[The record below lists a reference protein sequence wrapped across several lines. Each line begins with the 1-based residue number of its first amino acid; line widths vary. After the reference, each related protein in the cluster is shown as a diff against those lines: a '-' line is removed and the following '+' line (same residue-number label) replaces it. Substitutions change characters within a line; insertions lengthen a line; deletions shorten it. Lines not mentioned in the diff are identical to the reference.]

1 MKSDTP
7 LDYAVFQLSPK
18 HSRCELFVSSNG
30 NTEKLASGSVKP
42 FVTHLKVAEEQVA
55 LAVRSIKLEV
65 EKRKYAETSWFT
77 KGTLERFVRFV
88 STPEVLE
95 LVNIFDA
102 EMSQLEAARRI
113 YSQGMGGQHA
123 GTLGGDG
130 TGITAAAD
138 ATKKE
143 LLRAIDVRLV
153 AVRQD
158 LTTAC
163 ARASAAGFNPDTVSE
178 LQLFADQFGAHRLN
192 EACTKFSSLCQRRSD
207 VINPWKPSVDDRAV
221 RSSCESDMSI
231 DDPTEDTSGPHVKPH
246 SQPENK
252 QEELEDPSRHST
264 CQQPTSLNAN
274 LPTQQRKNI
283 AEKDR
288 DEDKARVE
296 KKDEPQTESTPL
308 GVSQPARRLSVQ
320 DRISL
325 FENKQKESSSSSS
338 GGKPVVVAKPVE
350 LRRLSADVSSAPA
363 VLRRWSGASD
373 MSIDL
378 SAEKKET
385 ESSLCTPS
393 SVSSVSHTK
402 AGTNIVSVVA
412 EDKDRKGSIDPT
424 DSCKVE
430 GRSASGRI
438 GDVELK
444 DQTEGQTGVGVFVGK
459 EEEAG
464 SKVKKEQVGSQN
476 PSRSSSARTEQ
487 VGLSDQ
493 GVSVEKLRISSGGE
507 ERSRGFKDQLGSE
520 TQSKGFSGR
529 AEVVGV
535 KNQVGGA
542 ISGGGFGNRVEDS
555 RLREQSTTQLRS
567 RGYQGHSR
575 SFSGQFE
582 GGVGRKLEEP
592 SSAQIKGVE
601 VDQRAPQHHW
611 RSFSGDLGEQL
622 GNVDLTSSDKQH
634 NKGEDSGAQKMKF
647 QKSVSASREQI
658 KKSQGRREETNS
670 VYESSKLDFTGDKVS
685 INQESLPTMPTTP
698 VEQVQRVRQ
707 TKGNQELNDEL
718 KIKANELEKLFAEHK
733 LRIPGE
739 QSSSARRSKPVDV
752 KKKEQAVSS
761 QYRKPAAEEIAPA
774 QFCSSNA
781 VMEPM
786 GSSSDMVK
794 FSTTPPLKMVGLQD
808 YGDTLRQN
816 FSEPG
821 FSLDSKGKFYEK
833 YMQKRDAKLREEWGS
848 KREEKEAKLKAMEDS
863 LEQSK
868 AELKAKLSGS
878 ADRQDSVSSA
888 QRREDKLRSFNF
900 RSGMKREQPI
910 DSVDWEKDE
919 DLSDFPGQKLYGE
932 DKFSSEALGD
942 GVSRSIQN
950 KKLFPNRNLSSP
962 TPWTPAAPAPR
973 SSSKFSNLSS
983 GRRRPELENPLAQSV
998 PNFSDFRKENTKP
1011 SSGVSKTAV
1020 SKVPARS
1027 QVKSYSRSKSISEE
1041 IMSKEEKPRRSQS
1054 LKKSSANP
1062 VEFNNLSPLN
1072 SDGVVLV
1079 PFDKEQT
1086 EHYDKFPKYVESKSF
1101 LRKGNGIGTGSGVS
1115 ISKLKGS
1122 MASETLTNEE
1132 FDEMTFEA
1140 EDSVDMAKEE
1150 EEEELGNMAVEDEV
1164 DMDNGKLRLSQES
1177 EKSGNSGSDNVDS
1190 VRSLSQVD
1198 PASVAELPAAV
1209 PSTFHALGSLPDSPG
1224 ESPMS
1229 WNLHMHHP
1237 FSYPHETSD
1246 VDASVDSP
1254 IGSPAS
1260 WNSHGLTQIDVDA
1273 ARMRKKWGSAQKPV
1287 LATNSAQNQS
1297 RKDMTKGFKR
1307 LLKFGRKSRGI
1318 DNTGDWISAT
1328 TSEGDDDT
1336 EDGRD
1341 PANRLSEDLRKSRM
1355 GFMQV
1360 TDDSFNES
1368 EFNEQVEALRSSI
1381 PAPPMNFKLREDHLS
1396 GSSLKASVHQSEWV
1410 IKFSL
1415 AVCQSLLRWQEGNA
1429 YVCLWN
1435 LLRIFLT
1442 VICSWF
1448 CVAAPRSFFSLSSF
1462 RSKGSESK
1470 LR

>member
-55 LAVRSIKLEV
+55 LAVQSIKLDV
-65 EKRKYAETSWFT
+65 EKRKYADTWFT

-95 LVNIFDA
+95 MVNTFDA

-123 GTLGGDG
+123 GALGGDG

-178 LQLFADQFGAHRLN
+178 LQLFADKFGAHRLN
-192 EACTKFSSLCQRRSD
+192 EACTKFISLCQRRSD

-231 DDPTEDTSGPHVKPH
+231 DDPTEDTSGPHVNPH
-246 SQPENK
+246 SRPQNK
-252 QEELEDPSRHST
+252 QEELKDPSRHST

-274 LPTQQRKNI
+274 FPTQQRKNVT
-283 AEKDR
+283 EKDR
-288 DEDKARVE
+288 DEDKARVG
-296 KKDEPQTESTPL
+296 KDDEPQTESTPL
-308 GVSQPARRLSVQ
+308 AVSQPARRLSVQ

-350 LRRLSADVSSAPA
+350 LRRLSSDVSSAPA

-393 SVSSVSHTK
+393 SVSSVSHTISHSK

-424 DSCKVE
+424 DSCK
-430 GRSASGRI
+430 
-438 GDVELK
+438 
-444 DQTEGQTGVGVFVGK
+444 
-459 EEEAG
+459 EEAG
-464 SKVKKEQVGSQN
+464 SKVKKEQVGSQTQ
-476 PSRSSSARTEQ
+476 SRSSSERTEQ

-493 GVSVEKLRISSGGE
+493 GVSVEKLKISSGGE
-507 ERSRGFKDQLGSE
+507 ERSRRFKDQLGSG

-567 RGYQGHSR
+567 RGYQGHFR

-582 GGVGRKLEEP
+582 GGVGCKLEEA

-634 NKGEDSGAQKMKF
+634 IKVEDSGAQKMKF
-647 QKSVSASREQI
+647 QKPVSASREQI

-670 VYESSKLDFTGDKVS
+670 VSKVASWILQK
-685 INQESLPTMPTTP
+685 Q
-698 VEQVQRVRQ
+698 
-707 TKGNQELNDEL
+707 
-718 KIKANELEKLFAEHK
+718 A
-733 LRIPGE
+733 
-739 QSSSARRSKPVDV
+739 VDV

-774 QFCSSNA
+774 QFCSSNT

-794 FSTTPPLKMVGLQD
+794 FNTTPPLKMVGLQD

-821 FSLDSKGKFYEK
+821 FSLDSKGKFYER

-878 ADRQDSVSSA
+878 AERQDSVSSL

-910 DSVDWEKDE
+910 DSIDWEKDE
-919 DLSDFPGQKLYGE
+919 DLSDFPGQKLNGE
-932 DKFSSEALGD
+932 DRFSIEASLGD
-942 GVSRSIQN
+942 GASRSIQN

-962 TPWTPAAPAPR
+962 TPGPQ
-973 SSSKFSNLSS
+973 LHQLH
-983 GRRRPELENPLAQSV
+983 GHRPNFPTLVQGGEDQRKKTQNPLL
-998 PNFSDFRKENTKP
+998 E
-1011 SSGVSKTAV
+1011 
-1020 SKVPARS
+1020 
-1027 QVKSYSRSKSISEE
+1027 
-1041 IMSKEEKPRRSQS
+1041 
-1054 LKKSSANP
+1054 SAKQ
-1062 VEFNNLSPLN
+1062 LLA
-1072 SDGVVLV
+1072 
-1079 PFDKEQT
+1079 
-1086 EHYDKFPKYVESKSF
+1086 KY
-1101 LRKGNGIGTGSGVS
+1101 
-1115 ISKLKGS
+1115 
-1122 MASETLTNEE
+1122 
-1132 FDEMTFEA
+1132 
-1140 EDSVDMAKEE
+1140 
-1150 EEEELGNMAVEDEV
+1150 
-1164 DMDNGKLRLSQES
+1164 
-1177 EKSGNSGSDNVDS
+1177 
-1190 VRSLSQVD
+1190 
-1198 PASVAELPAAV
+1198 
-1209 PSTFHALGSLPDSPG
+1209 
-1224 ESPMS
+1224 
-1229 WNLHMHHP
+1229 
-1237 FSYPHETSD
+1237 
-1246 VDASVDSP
+1246 
-1254 IGSPAS
+1254 
-1260 WNSHGLTQIDVDA
+1260 
-1273 ARMRKKWGSAQKPV
+1273 
-1287 LATNSAQNQS
+1287 
-1297 RKDMTKGFKR
+1297 
-1307 LLKFGRKSRGI
+1307 
-1318 DNTGDWISAT
+1318 
-1328 TSEGDDDT
+1328 
-1336 EDGRD
+1336 
-1341 PANRLSEDLRKSRM
+1341 
-1355 GFMQV
+1355 
-1360 TDDSFNES
+1360 
-1368 EFNEQVEALRSSI
+1368 
-1381 PAPPMNFKLREDHLS
+1381 
-1396 GSSLKASVHQSEWV
+1396 
-1410 IKFSL
+1410 
-1415 AVCQSLLRWQEGNA
+1415 
-1429 YVCLWN
+1429 
-1435 LLRIFLT
+1435 
-1442 VICSWF
+1442 
-1448 CVAAPRSFFSLSSF
+1448 RSFT
-1462 RSKGSESK
+1462 GQK
-1470 LR
+1470 LFPQQEH